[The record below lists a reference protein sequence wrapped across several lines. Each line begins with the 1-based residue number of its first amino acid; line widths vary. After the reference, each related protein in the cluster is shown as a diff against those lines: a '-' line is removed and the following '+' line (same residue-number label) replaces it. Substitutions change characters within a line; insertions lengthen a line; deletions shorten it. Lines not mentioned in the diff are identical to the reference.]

1 MYIFFLLIWII
12 FNGKVTLEIFL
23 FGTVFSALLYVFFC
37 KFMGY
42 DPHNDRKLLRNLPR
56 AVLYALRLILEV
68 IVANF
73 QIIKLVLSSRIYI
86 EPTLIYFK
94 TGLKSDLAKAA
105 LANSITL
112 TPGTITCNLADDGT
126 FLVHCIDKEM
136 AQGITDSVF
145 IHMLTKMEKN
155 Q

>member
-1 MYIFFLLIWII
+1 M
-12 FNGKVTLEIFL
+12 
-23 FGTVFSALLYVFFC
+23 
-37 KFMGY
+37 
-42 DPHNDRKLLRNLPR
+42 
-56 AVLYALRLILEV
+56 EV

>member
-1 MYIFFLLIWII
+1 MYIFFLMIWII
-12 FNGKVTLEIFL
+12 FNGKITAEILFL
-23 FGTVFSALLYVFFC
+23 GVVFSALLYVFFC

-42 DPHNDRKLLRNLPR
+42 RPSTDRKLLRNLPG
-56 AVLYALRLILEV
+56 AVLYMLRLIWEV

-73 QIIKLVLSSRIYI
+73 QIINLILSRRIHI

-94 TGLKSDLAKAA
+94 TSLKSDLAKVV

-126 FLVHCIDKEM
+126 FLVHCIDEEM
-136 AQGITDSVF
+136 ASGITDNVF
-145 IHMLTKMEKN
+145 VRMLVKMEEV